1 MNYRALGDTGIN
13 VSEVGLGCGGLGSGR
28 KQGLEPVLEYAYD
41 QGVTF
46 YDTGDTYA
54 EGASEETLGRVFHNR
69 RDKIIIATKYGTI
82 NYPDGSY
89 EKDGSVKHQREA
101 LEGSLRRLKTD
112 YIDVYLF
119 HNVPVSVLD
128 DREVFDELDR
138 LVEKGTIRCYGASI
152 DSGPEALRFLD
163 ESNCKVIEININ
175 LFNQGCRQ
183 PFLEEAA
190 KRKAGVI
197 IKVPL
202 AGGTLAGKFTRDYPP
217 AGEGKRAHWGEEDF
231 TRRLELLEKVRPILE
246 KPGRTMVQ
254 GALAWLLSQEPISTV
269 IPGITALEKVKE
281 NIAAAG
287 MRLSPEEMRQLD
299 QMEDGLIRNLRLRY

>member
-1 MNYRALGDTGIN
+1 MIYRPLGDTGIM
-13 VSEVGLGCGGLGSGR
+13 VSEIGLGCGGLGGGR
-28 KQGLEPVLEYAYD
+28 KKGLEPALEYAYD

-54 EGASEETLGRVFHNR
+54 EGASEETLGRLFKNR
-69 RDKIIIATKYGTI
+69 RDKVIIATKYGTI
-82 NYPDGSY
+82 NFPDGSY
-89 EKDGSVKHQREA
+89 KKDGSVKHQREA
-101 LEGSLRRLKTD
+101 LAGSLKRLQTD

-119 HNVPVSVLD
+119 HNVPVSILD

-138 LVEKGTIRCYGASI
+138 LVEKGVIRCYGASI

-163 ESNCKVIEININ
+163 ETNCKVIEININ
-175 LFNQGCRQ
+175 LFNQGNRE
-183 PFLEEAA
+183 PFLKEAG

-202 AGGTLAGKFTRDYPP
+202 AGGTLSGKFSKDYPP
-217 AGEGKRAHWGEEDF
+217 ATDGRRSGWGEEDF
-231 TRRLELLEKVRPILE
+231 ARRLELVEKVRPVLE

-254 GALAWLLSQEPISTV
+254 GALAWLLSHQPISTL
-269 IPGITALEKVKE
+269 IPGITGFEKVKE
-281 NIAAAG
+281 NIGAAG

-299 QMEDGLIRNLRLRY
+299 DMDDGLIRSLRLRY